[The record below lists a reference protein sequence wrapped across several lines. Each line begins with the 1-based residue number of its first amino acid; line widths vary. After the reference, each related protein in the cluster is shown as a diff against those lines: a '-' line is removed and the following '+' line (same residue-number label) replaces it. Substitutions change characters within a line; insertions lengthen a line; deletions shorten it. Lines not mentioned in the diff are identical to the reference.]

1 MQSNGLKNIK
11 NLYQERC
18 ILLVLGCIVL
28 NNRIATPLM
37 YTSMY
42 LLILSIKQQ
51 ESKFDPKQWTK
62 KTSHF
67 DIEQLFCV
75 IDSINIIALK
85 LIILS
90 FFSTEI
96 TR

>member
-42 LLILSIKQQ
+42 L
-51 ESKFDPKQWTK
+51 
-62 KTSHF
+62 
-67 DIEQLFCV
+67 
-75 IDSINIIALK
+75 
-85 LIILS
+85 
-90 FFSTEI
+90 
-96 TR
+96 